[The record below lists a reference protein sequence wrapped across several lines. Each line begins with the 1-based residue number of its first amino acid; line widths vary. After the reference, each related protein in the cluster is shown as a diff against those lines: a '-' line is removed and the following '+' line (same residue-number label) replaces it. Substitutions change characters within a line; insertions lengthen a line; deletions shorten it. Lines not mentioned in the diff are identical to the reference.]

1 MLRAVTPDSPGVAL
15 RIVPPIAAPLVAA
28 HAQGVPLAPVL
39 QSITNELRFDHFL
52 YGVSSTS
59 IPDAASRAFAWT
71 SLPEDWLREYEVAR
85 YIELDP
91 RLRGARESTLPFLWD
106 ARTCAHTA
114 AERAFFAAA
123 ARHGVCS
130 GVAIALRHRCDAPGI
145 FMLSSAAPVN
155 DDARREH
162 IASVLGPAM
171 ALATAVH
178 DIALQGLAAFAAPAG
193 ACLTPRERECL
204 QLAARGLTSRAIG
217 ATLGIGERTVHTHF
231 ANLIVKLEVSNRQEA
246 IAKATASGLI
256 ACPPRC

>member
-1 MLRAVTPDSPGVAL
+1 M

-130 GVAIALRHRCDAPGI
+130 GVAIALRHRCDAPPAKHGGVRRMPI
-145 FMLSSAAPVN
+145 RDQRSRNVVASWSCRGFTRYDRMVRSPVPRWSSAGMPGTRTSLPSL
-155 DDARREH
+155 ARL
-162 IASVLGPAM
+162 S
-171 ALATAVH
+171 
-178 DIALQGLAAFAAPAG
+178 AG
-193 ACLTPRERECL
+193 RMT
-204 QLAARGLTSRAIG
+204 
-217 ATLGIGERTVHTHF
+217 RT
-231 ANLIVKLEVSNRQEA
+231 R
-246 IAKATASGLI
+246 
-256 ACPPRC
+256 